1 MNVDPLS
8 KALFNL
14 FLTTDLILFFYFIL
28 QTKSHFLTIKNRF
41 DFSFTNLK
49 SIIFSFI
56 KADLIFFLTKYFF
69 YILLNNRFDFHK

>member
-14 FLTTDLILFFYFIL
+14 FLIADLILFIYFIL
-28 QTKSHFLTIKNRF
+28 QTKSHFLTIKKRF
-41 DFSFTNLK
+41 YFSFTNLK

-56 KADLIFFLTKYFF
+56 KADLIFFLNKIFFFF
-69 YILLNNRFDFHK
+69 YTFKQQI